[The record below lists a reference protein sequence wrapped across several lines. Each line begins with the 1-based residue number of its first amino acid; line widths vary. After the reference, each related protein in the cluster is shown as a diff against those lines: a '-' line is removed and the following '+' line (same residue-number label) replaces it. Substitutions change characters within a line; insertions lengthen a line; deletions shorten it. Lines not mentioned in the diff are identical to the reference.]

1 MKSFNVQCD
10 RMRQSPETVF
20 LQVAAV
26 SIEFQKLLYKSPSK
40 VFITFLSDCK
50 DVQKIDV
57 DLCFIRGKS
66 SHRRC
71 SMKKA
76 VLKNFADLKA
86 CNFIRKRLQHRCW
99 VLQHT
104 CEYCQ
109 IFKNTYFEEHLQN
122 GCFCDSA
129 ASLELKKNWIKALL
143 FTFGWEV
150 FLFLSMAFIH
160 KYSFQWI
167 LRNSCF
173 LHPEWLLSFL
183 WENILPL
190 SAECKYDS

>member
-1 MKSFNVQCD
+1 MRRLKIFFKCHHSMKSFNVQCD
-10 RMRQSPETVF
+10 RMKQSPETVF

-26 SIEFQKLLYKSPSK
+26 SIGFQKLSYKSPSK
-40 VFITFLSDCK
+40 VFITFLSGCN

-57 DLCFIRGKS
+57 DFCYIRGKS

-104 CEYCQ
+104 CKYCK
-109 IFKNTYFEEHLQN
+109 IFKNTYFEEHLQTV
-122 GCFCDSA
+122 
-129 ASLELKKNWIKALL
+129 ASVILL
-143 FTFGWEV
+143 
-150 FLFLSMAFIH
+150 
-160 KYSFQWI
+160 
-167 LRNSCF
+167 
-173 LHPEWLLSFL
+173 LL
-183 WENILPL
+183 
-190 SAECKYDS
+190 